1 MQLNTMYNK
10 IHQLYPLIDGNKI
23 NKIITYSNLLLKW
36 NRVYS
41 LTAINDIDS
50 IIDDHILDGLSVIK
64 AIDNTLPIINI
75 LDIGSGMGIP
85 AIILAIYYNNVNIA
99 AIDCNCKKTIFLQQ
113 VKIELQLTNLTIVY
127 DKIENLNHY
136 NIKQYSSIIKY
147 DIITSRAFSS
157 LVMFIDMSHNLLNN
171 NGYLIAMK
179 SKNVIN
185 ELTKMNYNN
194 QNNTI
199 VIDKIEHQCTYSIQI
214 INAEHH
220 IANDKIRYLVKLQPQ
235 KII

>member
-85 AIILAIYYNNVNIA
+85 AIILAIYYNNVNI
-99 AIDCNCKKTIFLQQ
+99 
-113 VKIELQLTNLTIVY
+113 
-127 DKIENLNHY
+127 
-136 NIKQYSSIIKY
+136 
-147 DIITSRAFSS
+147 
-157 LVMFIDMSHNLLNN
+157 
-171 NGYLIAMK
+171 
-179 SKNVIN
+179 
-185 ELTKMNYNN
+185 
-194 QNNTI
+194 
-199 VIDKIEHQCTYSIQI
+199 
-214 INAEHH
+214 
-220 IANDKIRYLVKLQPQ
+220 
-235 KII
+235 